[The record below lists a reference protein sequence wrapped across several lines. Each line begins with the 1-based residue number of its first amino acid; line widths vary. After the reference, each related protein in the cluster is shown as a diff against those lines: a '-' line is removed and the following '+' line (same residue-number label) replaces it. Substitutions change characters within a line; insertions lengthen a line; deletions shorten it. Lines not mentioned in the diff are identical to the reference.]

1 MGKKCQN
8 ANICFT
14 SVCEVLYKGEMNKP
28 TKLRLIADL
37 IENPRPFEVKTEH
50 GTWVTPLEAL
60 PDSFLEDRWEIR
72 IKPESATF
80 EAHGKTWTRH
90 KPGDPM
96 PCDGEAIVD
105 ILSRDNTL
113 GSTLKAK
120 NRWWDTGLTIS
131 AQIIGWRYADKPAW
145 KLPDPPAGKQ
155 WHTSKGWTEEMLP
168 EGWRPLLLGEKL
180 QTQTDEISPKVP
192 TNWEA
197 IYGLAGDSVNELSDY
212 WFFRTRRPLPA
223 EPVMVPLEAADV
235 PPGSVL
241 RWCGEYWQ
249 AIVGTEPNGVYHA
262 HNDNIELVTWEELTS
277 HEWQIKRP
285 GQDWQ
290 PCSKPSAQ

>member
-37 IENPRPFEVKTEH
+37 IENPRPFEVRTS
-50 GTWVTPLEAL
+50 GDWVSPETIP

-105 ILSRDNTL
+105 ILLRDNTL

-120 NRWWDTGLTIS
+120 NRWWDTGLTSS
-131 AQIIGWRYADKPAW
+131 AQIIGWRYADKPA
-145 KLPDPPAGKQ
+145 
-155 WHTSKGWTEEMLP
+155 
-168 EGWRPLLLGEKL
+168 
-180 QTQTDEISPKVP
+180 
-192 TNWEA
+192 
-197 IYGLAGDSVNELSDY
+197 
-212 WFFRTRRPLPA
+212 
-223 EPVMVPLEAADV
+223 EPIMVPLVQSDVDITHKFRYAAHQGDDWLPPIGVDCTGVTFGSESRGIFRV
-235 PPGSVL
+235 PF
-241 RWCGEYWQ
+241 
-249 AIVGTEPNGVYHA
+249 
-262 HNDNIELVTWEELTS
+262 DELKDS
-277 HEWQIKRP
+277 WQIKRP
-285 GQDWQ
+285 GEDWK
-290 PCSKPSAQ
+290 PCAKPAP